1 MSDSLVPV
9 KEWLS
14 LYADPKAN
22 AVRLSASDTYNLLT
36 NGDSATIL
44 DLRNDR
50 EPGIIRNSVNV
61 PANSISGYKEV
72 KKAVIDRMY
81 QSNPHLEYIIV
92 HCNSSKNR
100 ATKVAGWIQ
109 DYIEENKITNLKV
122 AILDGGITG
131 WLELEEPFSDL
142 VEKYP

>member
-1 MSDSLVPV
+1 MSNTLVPV
-9 KEWLS
+9 KEWLD
-14 LYADPKAN
+14 LYPDPRSVA
-22 AVRLSASDTYNLLT
+22 ARLSANDTYNLLT
-36 NGDSATIL
+36 DGKSATIL

-50 EPGIIRNSVNV
+50 EPGIIRNSINI
-61 PANSISGYKEV
+61 PANSISGYPEV
-72 KKAVIDRMY
+72 KEKVIDRMY
-81 QSNPHLEYIIV
+81 ELNPLLEYIIV
-92 HCNSSKNR
+92 HCNSSKRR

-131 WLELEEPFSDL
+131 WLELEEPYSTL